1 MSAAPQR
8 HKPFTLCVTAAAHTN
23 MGARERNE
31 DDLRIGDGPR
41 AHFAVLSD
49 GAGGHRDGGVAAD
62 IVVRMVTLMLQ
73 QALSPSAA
81 ALAHALGQANACLIA
96 TQEEL
101 PPQQRMHAT
110 VVTLWIDIS
119 SGHTFWAHAGD
130 SRLYL
135 VRRGAVRQLTRDH
148 SLVQQLVDAGLL
160 SADDARNHPKRN
172 QLLFAMGSSEVDP
185 TRCVASDVLT
195 AEDGDAFLLCTD
207 GWWGALEADD
217 IDVALARAGSV
228 EAWLD
233 DMAATVESRGA
244 LGQDNFT
251 AIGVWVGD
259 PRVVTRFG

>member
-1 MSAAPQR
+1 MLTPR
-8 HKPFTLCVTAAAHTN
+8 PHRYPFLREVTAASYTDA
-23 MGARERNE
+23 GGRERNE
-31 DDLRIGDGPR
+31 DDLRIGEGPR
-41 AHFAVLSD
+41 AHHAVLSD

-62 IVVRMVTLMLQ
+62 IVVRVVTLLLQ

-81 ALAHALGQANACLIA
+81 ALAHAIEQANACLVA
-96 TQEEL
+96 TQEDQ

-110 VVTLWIDIS
+110 VVVLWIDTA

-135 VRRGAVRQLTRDH
+135 VRRGAVRQLTRDD

-160 SADDARNHPKRN
+160 TNDDARHHPKRN
-172 QLLFAMGSSEVDP
+172 QLLVAMGSSEVDP
-185 TRCVASDVLT
+185 ARCVASDVLQ

-207 GWWGALEADD
+207 GWWGALEPAD
-217 IDVALARAGSV
+217 IETAQARADSV
-228 EAWLD
+228 ESWLA
-233 DMAATVESRGA
+233 DMAHTVASRAGQ
-244 LGQDNFT
+244 GQDNYT